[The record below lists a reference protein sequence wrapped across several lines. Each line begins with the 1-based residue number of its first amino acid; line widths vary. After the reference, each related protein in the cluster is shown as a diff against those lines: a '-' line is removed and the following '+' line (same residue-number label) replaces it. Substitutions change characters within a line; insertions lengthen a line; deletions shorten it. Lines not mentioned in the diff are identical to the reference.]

1 MEAVKPGS
9 EPSLCGFRAQESRK
23 DLPGWGCGICRFP
36 KVISGDTSGAGE
48 RVTCG
53 YIPGGKGK
61 GMGLPAGPVVKNPPP
76 NAADMG
82 SSLVGELRS
91 HMLWDN
97 SKPTHTTGQFPHDS
111 VEILHAAAETQ
122 HSQTHSDNNNKRAE
136 GKEKAWNA

>member
-1 MEAVKPGS
+1 MVS
-9 EPSLCGFRAQESRK
+9 EPRRVGKTFLDGDVVFA
-23 DLPGWGCGICRFP
+23 GFP
-36 KVISGDTSGAGE
+36 KSSL
-48 RVTCG
+48 VTRLVQG
-53 YIPGGKGK
+53 R
-61 GMGLPAGPVVKNPPP
+61 GLLVGIFQAEKAKAWVFPAGPVVKNPPP

-122 HSQTHSDNNNKRAE
+122 HSQTHSDNNNKRAK